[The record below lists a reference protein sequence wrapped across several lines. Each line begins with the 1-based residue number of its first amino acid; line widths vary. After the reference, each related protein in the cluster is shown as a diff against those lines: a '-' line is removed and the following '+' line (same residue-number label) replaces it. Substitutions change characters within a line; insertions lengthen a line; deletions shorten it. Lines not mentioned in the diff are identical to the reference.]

1 MSVLES
7 ALQKIRIIHSTLSDD
22 ALLEAFPTDRN
33 DSLWTELKNSY
44 SLEVIEISALKN
56 KTCLQSNQGKMT
68 FYYNKLFVHYNN
80 ICITLL
86 YFTRL
91 FLIINVSYC
100 NGNIYIYIFFF
111 SVMFN

>member
-33 DSLWTELKNSY
+33 DSLWTEIKNRY

-56 KTCLQSNQGKMT
+56 KTCLQSNQGKMI

-80 ICITLL
+80 ICITL
-86 YFTRL
+86 YFIRL
-91 FLIINVSYC
+91 FLIINISYF
-100 NGNIYIYIFFF
+100 NGNIYIF
-111 SVMFN
+111 SIMF